1 MTART
6 VKSPAGESI
15 EIIDD
20 DEWMKANEKTS
31 DKSMRQWN
39 GGTKRLVLADLWNRG
54 GIVNESGRATGVL
67 WERMREHYGDDVTTQ
82 PTSFNGL
89 YNDNPLAFERKTQGK
104 RTYTIKLVALPES
117 WYGKLLADE
126 RERAKIA
133 RAAKAEADREAD
145 RLAALQSDELVAHD
159 STPEPIEPE
168 PYETNDDEFDALIRN
183 IELDA
188 PTEYDL
194 APPLELSIASQVAM
208 SLLTTVVEIISSGSG
223 AATDERVRK
232 LTGDLNEISSKLS
245 ARLEENDR
253 YRRQLRQAGD
263 EITALR
269 HERDGLRSRLR
280 ATEANLTAA
289 LKGDAVAAINGE
301 IQKRVDAIM
310 RVAPKGKD
318 VGDAKS

>member
-20 DEWMKANEKTS
+20 DTWMQMNGYES
-31 DKSMRQWN
+31 DRSMRQWN
-39 GGTKRLVLADLWNRG
+39 GSIKRLVLAELWNG
-54 GIVNESGRATGVL
+54 GAVTNDSGQATLRL
-67 WERMREHYGDDVTTQ
+67 WDRMNEHYGSDVTTA
-82 PTSFNGL
+82 PTAFHNLTYSH
-89 YNDNPLAFERKTQGK
+89 PLLFERTTKGK
-104 RTYTIKLVALPES
+104 RTYSIKLSAMPEA
-117 WYGKLLADE
+117 WYDRLLTDE

-133 RAAKAEADREAD
+133 RAAQAEADREAD

-159 STPEPIEPE
+159 STPEPIEQE
-168 PYETNDDEFDALIRN
+168 PSVTDDEFDALIRN